1 MSVVTRTRGHPADV
15 RVRHADGL
23 LSRRVLDEL
32 LVMAPTGDVVLLS
45 DSAAHVWRML
55 EIHDRVADLVDHL
68 SRVYGAPTSQVTDD
82 VVGLL
87 QGLVRQ
93 GLVVEVSTQAA
104 TT

>member
-1 MSVVTRTRGHPADV
+1 MSVAIRTRAHPADV
-15 RVRHADGL
+15 RVRRADGL

-45 DSAAHVWRML
+45 GSAAHVWRTL
-55 EIHDRVADLVDHL
+55 ETHDRVPDLVDHL
-68 SRVYGAPTSQVTDD
+68 SRVYGAPTGQVADD
-82 VVGLL
+82 VAELL
-87 QGLVRQ
+87 RGLVGQ